1 MIKKIK
7 NYKNGKHGF
16 TLLELVVAVS
26 LIGILLG
33 GGFVRYSKVTRSTQ
47 KERNRA
53 NMVIIQKTF
62 FQYFYRMHLNGNP
75 HFPPTPL
82 NDNTVM
88 DSTWCST
95 VIDSSM
101 ALTAPNHLFANKSVP
116 KNKITKKLVSS
127 GTSGQEPS
135 KIYLDKENA
144 NNQTKVLNKIMTTVI
159 GKRRL
164 PMLIIDQNPV
174 IKNRSTFNARAA
186 AIYGFSIFGTNHT

>member
-7 NYKNGKHGF
+7 NYKNDRRGF

-116 KNKITKKLVSS
+116 KNNMGNPFSYQSFVTPDTIQG
-127 GTSGQEPS
+127 GTMYSIEIKDIDPDSPTNGE
-135 KIYLDKENA
+135 IY
-144 NNQTKVLNKIMTTVI
+144 
-159 GKRRL
+159 R
-164 PMLIIDQNPV
+164 
-174 IKNRSTFNARAA
+174 
-186 AIYGFSIFGTNHT
+186 FSI